1 MSWLSFLFALA
12 SGALITFQVGSNSQ
26 LKKSLG
32 QPLISLTFNYLVGIS
47 AAVTYTLIKREPF
60 PSLSQAAGVPW
71 WGWIGGL
78 FGALYGFT
86 AILLASQMGAAT
98 LTAVVVT
105 GQIVASVIL
114 DHYGWARI
122 RFSSSQYLAC
132 GGLHVHGAGAILG
145 SEVLT

>member
-1 MSWLSFLFALA
+1 
-12 SGALITFQVGSNSQ
+12 LITFQVGSNSQ

-32 QPLISLTFNYLVGIS
+32 QPLISLIVNYLVGIS

-98 LTAVVVT
+98 LTALVVT

-114 DHYGWARI
+114 DHYGWLGFDPHPASIWRVAGCMCMV
-122 RFSSSQYLAC
+122 L
-132 GGLHVHGAGAILG
+132 GLFLVAKF
-145 SEVLT
+145 